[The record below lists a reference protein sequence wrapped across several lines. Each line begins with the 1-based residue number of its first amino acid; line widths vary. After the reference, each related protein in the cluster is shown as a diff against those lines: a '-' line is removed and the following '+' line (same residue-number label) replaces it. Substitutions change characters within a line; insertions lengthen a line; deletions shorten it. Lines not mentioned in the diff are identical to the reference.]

1 LLHEGIGDTI
11 RVSITDSPE
20 NEIKVCK
27 ELLKSVGLRKN
38 HPTLIACPTCGRMDY
53 DMIPVVDRV
62 KKHLE
67 TLTID
72 ISVAIMGCVVNG
84 PGEARNADVGIA
96 GGKNS
101 AMLFR
106 KGKIIK
112 KLTTA
117 EAADVLIDEINQ
129 IVKEKELL
137 IK

>member
-1 LLHEGIGDTI
+1 M
-11 RVSITDSPE
+11 V
-20 NEIKVCK
+20 
-27 ELLKSVGLRKN
+27 
-38 HPTLIACPTCGRMDY
+38 
-53 DMIPVVDRV
+53 PVVERV

-106 KGKIIK
+106 KGQIIR
-112 KLTTA
+112 KLTTL
-117 EAADVLIDEINQ
+117 EAADVLIEEINQ

-137 IK
+137 TK

>member
-1 LLHEGIGDTI
+1 
-11 RVSITDSPE
+11 
-20 NEIKVCK
+20 
-27 ELLKSVGLRKN
+27 
-38 HPTLIACPTCGRMDY
+38 MDY
-53 DMIPVVDRV
+53 DMVPVVARV

-106 KGKIIK
+106 KGQIIK

-117 EAADVLIDEINQ
+117 EAADVLIEEINQ

-137 IK
+137 TK